1 MEFNFILIASQ
12 LASGIA
18 RGGMYL
24 LLAMGFTLIFGVLRI
39 VNFAHGAMYMLGI
52 YMSITLT
59 SHLGYWEALFIVPL
73 LMAFVGAFMEY
84 FVLRR
89 IYKSEHL
96 IQLLVTFSLVF
107 IINDLVKA
115 GWGAFPLS
123 VPVPDILNASVE
135 ILDIILPV
143 YYFFITGIAV
153 VFSIGLW
160 VLLNRFRLGFIIRA
174 CTINPEMANALG
186 INVNRVF
193 FFVFALGSWITGVA
207 AVASAPFVSA
217 NLGIGMDIIIICF
230 AVVIVGGVGSFAG
243 AALGAILIGLSESFG
258 LLIFPQYAL
267 VIAFVIMAIVL
278 IVKPLGLLGKPITN

>member
-59 SHLGYWEALFIVPL
+59 SYLGYWGALFIVPL

-89 IYKSEHL
+89 IYQSEHL

-123 VPVPDILNASVE
+123 IPVPDILNESLE
-135 ILDIILPV
+135 ILGVILPV

-153 VFSIGLW
+153 VFSVGLW
-160 VLLNRFRLGFIIRA
+160 VLLNRVRLGFIIRA

-278 IVKPLGLLGKPITN
+278 IIKPLGLLGKPITN